1 MTRIFSKG
9 SSRAAALGAALVLGM
24 ASTHA
29 VAQASNAES
38 SPAQQQ
44 ASSASIN
51 KKALAKGLYETT
63 YSAKRNTL
71 YVAAAQQFGDGK
83 GGVVFALDPA
93 TLAQKAA
100 YKVPFKAFSL
110 ALDDQRGEL
119 FIGNTMDA
127 RVSKLSLDTG
137 KVEGVRQLASK
148 KAGEKYYPVHP
159 RTLRFDS
166 TRQRLYV
173 TAVAAP
179 GKLYV
184 IDTRNMQLLKT
195 INDLGKW
202 TAGLAL
208 DPQHQRAYT
217 SNFDG
222 RIDVI
227 DTSSF
232 RKLKSFSAHAEKPTN
247 LALDAAGN
255 LYVTDQQSG
264 DVVVLNAKSGEQLKR
279 LHSGKGALAL
289 SFAKQGKVLLVT
301 NREAGSVTELDPASG
316 KVLNTFTLGANPNS
330 LTVDEQHG
338 AVFVTIKQE
347 LQKPSTPDGEWTTA
361 KPDEIARIA
370 L

>member
-1 MTRIFSKG
+1 M
-9 SSRAAALGAALVLGM
+9 AALGAALMLGM
-24 ASTHA
+24 ASTQ
-29 VAQASNAES
+29 VLAQTAT
-38 SPAQQQ
+38 SPQAQSQQQ
-44 ASSASIN
+44 ASSTSIN
-51 KKALAKGLYETT
+51 KKALTEGLYETV

-71 YVAAAQQFGDGK
+71 YVAAAQRFDDGK
-83 GGVVFALDPA
+83 GGIIFALDPE
-93 TLAQKAA
+93 TLAEKAA
-100 YKVPFKAFSL
+100 YQVPFKAFSL
-110 ALDDQRGEL
+110 ALDDERGEL

-127 RVSKLSLDTG
+127 RVSKFSLETG

-148 KAGEKYYPVHP
+148 KEGEKYYPVHP

-166 TRQRLYV
+166 VHQRLYV

-184 IDTRNMQLLKT
+184 VDTRNMTLLKT

-202 TAGLAL
+202 TAGLAI
-208 DPQHQRAYT
+208 DPEHQRAYT

-232 RKLKSFSAHAEKPTN
+232 RKLNSFSAHAEKPTN
-247 LALDAAGN
+247 LALDAAGK
-255 LYVTDQQSG
+255 LYVTDQESG
-264 DVVVLNAKSGEQLKR
+264 DVVVLNAQSGEQLKR

-316 KVLNTFTLGANPNS
+316 DVLNTFTLGANPNS
-330 LTVDEQHG
+330 LVIDDKSG
-338 AVFVTIKQE
+338 ALFVTIKQ
-347 LQKPSTPDGEWTTA
+347 KMKYPATPEGERPPA
-361 KPDEIARIA
+361 KPDEIARIT